1 MRIEIEQPSKLK
13 ETARKI
19 KSKSEDILFTLI
31 EKVPDGLIPLFI
43 MSWLSHYLDN
53 QISKLNQQVVQERWK
68 TVELEQLYR
77 DIKEWEP
84 DTK

>member
-19 KSKSEDILFTLI
+19 KSKSEDILFTI
-31 EKVPDGLIPLFI
+31 VEKIPDGFIPPFI
-43 MSWLSHYLDN
+43 MSWLSRYLDN

-77 DIKEWEP
+77 DIKEL
-84 DTK
+84 